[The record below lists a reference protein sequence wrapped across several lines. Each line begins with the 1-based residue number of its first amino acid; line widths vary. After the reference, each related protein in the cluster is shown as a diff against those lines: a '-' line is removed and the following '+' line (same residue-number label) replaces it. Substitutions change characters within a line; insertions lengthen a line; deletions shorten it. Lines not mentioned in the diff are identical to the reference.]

1 MYLSFPTPVRESREE
16 MALMRRILLLVMVA
30 VLVTVMMSVAGPAFA
45 TVHPLSNAEC
55 ADDSA
60 SDVAK
65 GQAPPGI
72 SDPTKRN
79 FVKPILSA
87 SGGDPL
93 SEQRPSPAFKTF
105 GTTIEELDA
114 FYCPANK

>member
-1 MYLSFPTPVRESREE
+1 MK
-16 MALMRRILLLVMVA
+16 RILLLVMVA
-30 VLVTVMMSVAGPAFA
+30 AMLTAMMAVAGPAFA
-45 TVHPLSNAEC
+45 TVHPLANSEC
-55 ADDSA
+55 ANDNA
-60 SDVAK
+60 SDVAR

-79 FVKPILSA
+79 FVQPILSA
-87 SGGDPL
+87 SGGQPF
-93 SEQRPSPAFKTF
+93 SEERPSPAFKTF